1 MNTPMVNEGILRAW
15 VDGRL
20 AWEKTDLRF
29 RDVTSL
35 RVEEVWMNVYH
46 GGTAVSPYDQ
56 HLYVDNL
63 VIASSYIG
71 PGRGLNALF
80 ADDFE
85 SGNTGSWLAV
95 TGGF

>member
-1 MNTPMVNEGILRAW
+1 
-15 VDGRL
+15 
-20 AWEKTDLRF
+20 
-29 RDVTSL
+29 
-35 RVEEVWMNVYH
+35 MNVYH

-71 PGRGLNALF
+71 PARGMSALF
-80 ADDFE
+80 VDGFE
-85 SGNTGSWLAV
+85 SGDTSAWAAA